1 MVVGDYREDGTEDLL
16 PGDAHVATDVGDD
29 RRSHPEPVREFINAH
44 CSAAERHGRAL
55 RTCAFDVTED
65 AVALFGVDDRAHI
78 SVPIP
83 GGPNDNRLRSRH
95 YAVDELGMQSA
106 GNQCAGAGFA
116 YLPRV
121 DEAAVQHSVDGQF
134 QVGVV
139 EHDRRPGGCQ

>member
-1 MVVGDYREDGTEDLL
+1 MRSAMASARALFGAPHACGQPVVGVVGYGDSFVVMVVGDYREDGTEDLL

-83 GGPNDNRLRSRH
+83 G
-95 YAVDELGMQSA
+95 
-106 GNQCAGAGFA
+106 
-116 YLPRV
+116 
-121 DEAAVQHSVDGQF
+121 
-134 QVGVV
+134 
-139 EHDRRPGGCQ
+139 